1 MDATQMI
8 SDSILESNEE
18 EKEEEPED
26 KRDRPLA
33 KLCILKNEH
42 VPETELPL
50 FLGDNVLGRDPN
62 TCPLLLPAPS
72 ISKQHASICISV
84 YRTRGGH
91 SEVEALVWDLGSMN
105 GTCKGRLKLTP
116 NVRYALSDGDSL
128 AVADIPCRYV
138 NCTRDTIS
146 MRGGTRT
153 PVSRNVGLMAGTPD
167 ASGKKG
173 GDNITD
179 GKKCVN
185 GGTTGKVSLTKTP
198 VKTSCLSFEQTPTQP
213 QGTLVPESDSD
224 SDGERGR
231 GGDRRHKALVSDSD
245 SHKSSPTCSTFLS
258 PTYKIVP
265 ESEDESPITPSSFAK
280 NRPSRHVSFSK
291 EETEVD
297 VAGQLLEEKKTH
309 ALEDDSEEEEGMEK
323 ESVASEGTQ
332 FKRSGQNVPVTQE
345 KNVSLAGEY
354 ELPVSAPAVST
365 EVIPAF
371 NMDSDTD
378 AEGEEEGVASAV
390 TLNTNQASQPPNT
403 AEFHMDSDTDEDED
417 ALDKDPQTVTSSD
430 DSTKPPHVNSYI
442 QPEGIIMDSETD
454 VDDDDA
460 AVSDTATKAEPMSF
474 QSAPTADS
482 APLTQQKDVQL
493 DSDTDVD
500 EEEETECG
508 TNKSNSKIDATPT
521 GLDMKPTGPESAPAA
536 PRSLHL
542 DSDTDD
548 EAIPAPTLSGP
559 PEVSDEATESCTA
572 ADRGAHVRSD
582 SDKDVEQGSPQ
593 VISVVGTMPGA
604 LESDSDADTDVDG
617 SSQPPAGDVANLT
630 DLGVDSDT
638 NVEDKEADIEKAGDD
653 QIPGLRRE
661 NTPGLLV
668 PLLQNC
674 STPVQMSDREVEN
687 MDTQAFLS
695 PSSVPFRCAGAPSV
709 APGALSSCSDS
720 QEDEHF
726 VVAET
731 QSFILQTRDGQ
742 SSDHASEFTQAFGHE
757 PSGHENDGQSSRAGS
772 FQLGL
777 PESSHLRSQAQA
789 LAMESTQTFA
799 PLEMSVNMEDT
810 QAFAATLTADRT
822 SAENDSNLE
831 ATQAYGEEE
840 EEPARCSVDL
850 ALEATQA
857 YISKPYSD
865 SEEKTDEDERKNIT
879 AAAETQPF
887 GFPTSCTLAM
897 AETQPISTFEEE
909 ESFATDRHRV
919 KSVTHNETDKTEEH
933 GQTAQPQQSP
943 SGQVVSIAETQPMA
957 TSDNEDSDDEDSF
970 PVPQKRKARPL
981 QLQEEQTQSRIRSDF
996 SIVETQPMA
1005 TSENED
1011 RDNGDSTPGLR
1022 KRRAKPP
1029 RLEEEEK
1036 QTLTNSDLS
1045 AVGTQPMGA
1054 CEGEQR
1060 DDDDSFPG
1068 QRRRKAKQLRLEEE
1082 ETQTLT
1088 NSELSAVGTQPMG
1101 ACEGEQSDDDDSFPG
1116 PGRRKAKQL
1125 RLEEEETQT
1134 LTNSELSAVGTQ
1146 PMGACEGEQRDDD
1159 DSYPGQRRR
1168 KAKQLRLEEEETQTL
1183 TNSELSAVGTQ
1194 PMDTGED
1201 GDSDEEDSIPV
1212 SRERRAKPLQLEE
1225 TQPVSIGAFEGEQ
1238 SDGDDLISGPR
1249 NGKAKALQ
1257 LEDEETQPLTILEDS
1272 AVESQPLKTQTG
1284 VRPERRRGTL
1294 SEAGTSGVSVRKTRG
1309 GTRAS
1314 IREEEEQ
1321 AECSE
1326 PPKRQTRGGSKALP
1340 TTRGRRGKS
1349 KPNEDESEEE
1359 EEVELA
1365 QKAKGKRSTRQQKD
1379 NEKEGEKC
1387 EPQRNNHTENSKKKE
1402 EQERLQAEDTERI
1415 RLEQER
1421 AEKARQQK
1429 EEIERSVQKH
1439 NEQLEKKIKENEEK
1453 RSLAHE
1459 KAEREEREK
1468 LEREEKEKLEKERK
1482 EQEEKERFEREK
1494 AEREEREKLEREE
1507 KEKLEKEQEEKERFE
1522 REKAKQEE
1530 REKLEREEKEKLEKE
1545 RKEQEGKER
1554 FEREKAKREEREKL
1568 EREEK
1573 ERKEHEEKE
1582 RLETEKRELEEK
1594 LKRKEEEHRARLQR
1608 EANEKGEG
1616 ERLEKEKEKQ
1626 LKEQQENQE
1635 ELNKAKVPSRGRRA
1649 KGITANRLC
1658 TTEQESTIVTN
1669 DDVPARRTRSR
1680 SNSSNS
1686 ISSERSASS
1695 VSVSVVEGRGRG
1707 RGRGKGAKRTSEP
1720 PQAAGV
1726 RSSTRRKTVAAG
1738 TTEQDD
1744 TSPHGVLSRSLNS
1757 DISSCSVSSQNRG
1770 RGGRQRGRPWITQ
1783 PDSSSAVNSQSG
1795 KNSAPNPAAR
1805 GRKSRK
1811 TEGPSSAVAQE
1822 DEEEETDSQQAR
1834 TTRGQRR
1841 ATASLSES
1849 TAADEDN
1856 QSNQEEGRASEG
1868 SRLSQRSVRGRAQ
1881 TSVALAVSDGG
1892 EAQDKRKGRKRELE
1906 ANTEEDSSSN
1916 TNISKVK
1923 EKGQTMEEEGKDETK
1938 DDSPVQAKRRGR
1950 ASSAQAKK
1958 NAKGSRLA
1966 VEMKEESEKIEIAE
1980 KRGRGRPSVVQQN
1993 RREEQGDSGT
2003 SANSMKQEAKVETP
2017 EPRTPASSASRKR
2030 QAPAAASPVAKSPRS
2045 SSSSPAA
2052 RGRPRAASQAHKV
2065 LFTGMVDEAGERV
2078 LARLGGSMAQ
2088 DVADMNCLVTDKVR
2102 RTVKFLCAVAKGIP
2116 IVTTHWL
2123 EKSGK
2128 AGSFLSPN
2136 AFIVKDPEQEKKFSF
2151 SLQASLRIASN
2162 QPLLQGYEIHV
2173 TKSVRPEPVHMK
2185 DIISCS
2191 GATFLPKMPSSH
2203 KPQTVV
2209 VSCEEDW
2216 SLCGPAV
2223 AASLPVV
2230 TAEFLLT
2237 GILQQNVDFEAHT
2250 LSAPVT
2256 TPQHAVGR
2264 GRGRKRT

>member
-42 VPETELPL
+42 VPET
-50 FLGDNVLGRDPN
+50 
-62 TCPLLLPAPS
+62 APS

-128 AVADIPCRYV
+128 AVADIPCR
-138 NCTRDTIS
+138 
-146 MRGGTRT
+146 
-153 PVSRNVGLMAGTPD
+153 
-167 ASGKKG
+167 
-173 GDNITD
+173 
-179 GKKCVN
+179 
-185 GGTTGKVSLTKTP
+185 
-198 VKTSCLSFEQTPTQP
+198 
-213 QGTLVPESDSD
+213 
-224 SDGERGR
+224 
-231 GGDRRHKALVSDSD
+231 
-245 SHKSSPTCSTFLS
+245 
-258 PTYKIVP
+258 
-265 ESEDESPITPSSFAK
+265 EDESPITPSSFAK

-482 APLTQQKDVQL
+482 APLTQQKDFQL

-638 NVEDKEADIEKAGDD
+638 DVEDKEADIEKA
-653 QIPGLRRE
+653 
-661 NTPGLLV
+661 
-668 PLLQNC
+668 
-674 STPVQMSDREVEN
+674 DREVEN

-1054 CEGEQR
+1054 CEGEQS

-1068 QRRRKAKQLRLEEE
+1068 PGRRKAKQLRLEEEETQTLKNSELSAVGTQPMGACEGEQSDDDDSFPGPGRRKAKQLRLEEE

-1146 PMGACEGEQRDDD
+1146 PMGACEGEQSDDD
-1159 DSYPGQRRR
+1159 DSFPGPGRR

-1507 KEKLEKEQEEKERFE
+1507 KEE
-1522 REKAKQEE
+1522 
-1530 REKLEREEKEKLEKE
+1530 LEKE
-1545 RKEQEGKER
+1545 RKEQEEKER

-1686 ISSERSASS
+1686 ISSERSAS
-1695 VSVSVVEGRGRG
+1695 SVSVVEGRGRG

-1868 SRLSQRSVRGRAQ
+1868 SRLSQRNVRGRAQ

-2017 EPRTPASSASRKR
+2017 E
-2030 QAPAAASPVAKSPRS
+2030 
-2045 SSSSPAA
+2045 
-2052 RGRPRAASQAHKV
+2052 V

-2256 TPQHAVGR
+2256 TPQHAMTIGVIRVVAGVSR
-2264 GRGRKRT
+2264 RESSGAESERRRTYSEHPPNVELES

>member
-198 VKTSCLSFEQTPTQP
+198 VRTSCLSFEQTPTQP

-482 APLTQQKDVQL
+482 APLTQQKDFQL

-638 NVEDKEADIEKAGDD
+638 DVEDKEADIEKAGDD

-731 QSFILQTRDGQ
+731 QFFILQTRDGQ

-943 SGQVVSIAETQPMA
+943 SGQVVSIAETQHMA

-1379 NEKEGEKC
+1379 NEKEGEK
-1387 EPQRNNHTENSKKKE
+1387 
-1402 EQERLQAEDTERI
+1402 
-1415 RLEQER
+1415 
-1421 AEKARQQK
+1421 
-1429 EEIERSVQKH
+1429 
-1439 NEQLEKKIKENEEK
+1439 
-1453 RSLAHE
+1453 
-1459 KAEREEREK
+1459 
-1468 LEREEKEKLEKERK
+1468 
-1482 EQEEKERFEREK
+1482 
-1494 AEREEREKLEREE
+1494 
-1507 KEKLEKEQEEKERFE
+1507 
-1522 REKAKQEE
+1522 
-1530 REKLEREEKEKLEKE
+1530 
-1545 RKEQEGKER
+1545 KEQEGKER

-1695 VSVSVVEGRGRG
+1695 VSVVEGRGRG

-1744 TSPHGVLSRSLNS
+1744 TSPHGVLS
-1757 DISSCSVSSQNRG
+1757 
-1770 RGGRQRGRPWITQ
+1770 
-1783 PDSSSAVNSQSG
+1783 SQSG